1 MEVCGLRAMAVCLV
15 FAAPGARERSY
26 FLARI
31 ELAQALHLGMHSA
44 ETEARSTRARKYERS
59 GGPGKQKLIL

>member
-1 MEVCGLRAMAVCLV
+1 MAVCLV

-31 ELAQALHLGMHSA
+31 ELAQALHLCMHST
-44 ETEARSTRARKYERS
+44 ETGARSIRARKYERS
-59 GGPGKQKLIL
+59 RGPGAAKTKQTAIVRRT